1 VTEFILSMCINFVI
15 LAGMV
20 ARVVSNIVVVPID
33 CSKFMARNSGHAPAI
48 YLTGFS
54 YEKLFIPNKRKF

>member
-1 VTEFILSMCINFVI
+1 MTKFILSMCINFVI

-33 CSKFMARNSGHAPAI
+33 CSKFCHQRTRQGGQFFP
-48 YLTGFS
+48 F
-54 YEKLFIPNKRKF
+54 PRKEQGNLDKW